1 MLRSLFLQDAFGPSI
16 TAKEK
21 IFYFL
26 VMGFVI
32 TLFFRTMPVLNNIF
46 IGLIVVTSFFYN
58 SLQEKWQLL
67 RQRKAVPVMLLFFL
81 VHIISTAVSHNREEA
96 LVMLQ
101 MRSPLLLFPI
111 ALGLMVVKEH
121 LKQRIWW
128 LYGVATTVAA
138 LVCLI
143 AAIVAYRQTGNAGV
157 LYNDSLTVAIGKQ
170 SIYFAMMIN
179 FAIAG
184 FIYLLAVK
192 SSFVNR
198 GMAWCSILFLL
209 FIHFLLA
216 SRISI
221 IILYSG
227 LLLYAFYY
235 IVKKRK
241 ILEGATLVV
250 GLCIAGFLLVK
261 FFPQTFNRFREL
273 GYTEYSFKSQAAES
287 HYSMEVTADQ
297 WNGANI
303 RLAVWKCG
311 WELARQHLVWGV
323 QLGDKMDELIKV
335 YQSKGFVFAVQ
346 SKRNLHNNYLDILVT
361 FGLVGLILFV
371 VGWLVLPL
379 LQAVQAR
386 DALGC
391 FVILALAVAF
401 ISETY
406 VDRSIGNVVM
416 AFFIPFVIT
425 APGNKSA

>member
-1 MLRSLFLQDAFGPSI
+1 
-16 TAKEK
+16 
-21 IFYFL
+21 
-26 VMGFVI
+26 MGFVI

-46 IGLIVVTSFFYN
+46 TGLIVVTSFFYN

-67 RQRKAVPVMLLFFL
+67 RERKAVLFMLLFFL
-81 VHIISTAVSHNREEA
+81 VHIISAAVSDNREEA
-96 LVMLQ
+96 SVMLQ

-111 ALGLMVVKEH
+111 ALGLIVVKEH

-128 LYGVATTVAA
+128 LFGTATTVAA

-143 AAIVAYRQTGNAGV
+143 AAIVTYRQTGNTGV
-157 LYNDSLTVAIGKQ
+157 LYNDSLSLAIGKQ

-184 FIYLLAVK
+184 FIYLLGVK
-192 SSFVNR
+192 ASFVNR

-209 FIHFLLA
+209 IIHFLLA

-235 IVKKRK
+235 ITKKRK
-241 ILEGATLVV
+241 ILEGATLVM

-261 FFPQTFNRFREL
+261 FFPQTLNRFREL
-273 GYTEYSFKSQAAES
+273 GYTKYSFNSQAAES
-287 HYSMEVTADQ
+287 HYNMEVTADQ

-311 WELARQHLVWGV
+311 WELARQHPVWGV

-335 YQSKGFVFAVQ
+335 YESKDFVFAVQ

-361 FGLVGLILFV
+361 FGWVGLIVFV
-371 VGWLVLPL
+371 AGWLLLPL
-379 LQAVQAR
+379 LQVIRTR
-386 DALGC
+386 DALGG

-406 VDRSIGNVVM
+406 GDRSIGNVLM
-416 AFFIPFVIT
+416 GFFIPFLIS
-425 APGNKSA
+425 AQGKKST